1 MRTIDLNCDL
11 GESYGVYSLG
21 NDKEMMQYITS
32 ANIACGFHA
41 GDPITMREA
50 VTLALEHGVAIG
62 AHPGLPDLR
71 GFGRRNIHITPKDA
85 YHDVIYQIG
94 ALNAFV
100 SSEGGVLK
108 HVKPHGA
115 LYNLCAIDE
124 SLAEAVAEA
133 IYRVNP
139 HLCLFG
145 LSGSKLIAAGKKI
158 GLRTVNEVFA
168 DRAYLDN
175 GTLAP
180 REMEGAVIED
190 VEHAV
195 DQVLQLAIERRV
207 KTVTGN
213 EINLEADSVCLHGD
227 GDKAVQF
234 ARIISKQLVGHGV
247 SLKAE

>member
-1 MRTIDLNCDL
+1 MRTLDLNCDL
-11 GESYGVYSLG
+11 GESYGVYTLG
-21 NDKEMMQYITS
+21 NDKEMMRYITS

-41 GDPITMREA
+41 GDPVTMREA

-71 GFGRRNIHITPKDA
+71 GFGRRNIHISPKDA

-100 SSEGGVLK
+100 SSEGGALK

-115 LYNLCAIDE
+115 LYNLCAIDA

-133 IYRVNP
+133 VYRVDSN
-139 HLCLFG
+139 LCLFG

-158 GLRTVNEVFA
+158 GLKTVNEVFA

-175 GTLAP
+175 GSLAP
-180 REMEGAVIED
+180 REMKGAVIQD
-190 VEHAV
+190 VEQAV
-195 DQVLQLAIERRV
+195 NQVLQLAKEGRI
-207 KTVTGN
+207 KTITGK
-213 EINLEADSVCLHGD
+213 EINLEADSICLHGD

-234 ARIISKQLVGHGV
+234 AHVISRQLISHGI
-247 SLKAE
+247 SLEA